1 VDIIAVKQ
9 SLLLVLPT
17 QTYFHHGDE
26 FSEFATVEFLS
37 YERNAS
43 KDFAKCIVG

>member
-1 VDIIAVKQ
+1 MDIIAVKQ
-9 SLLLVLPT
+9 SLLLVLLT

-26 FSEFATVEFLS
+26 FSKFAVVEFLS